1 MTINLSVNGLD
12 VPSVRLFQP
21 WQGAWVADVDFDLE
35 AIPVVPKGPVVLRIG
50 TTVLLGTV
58 DPDASG
64 KFGEKARARVVGGG
78 GGWHRNV
85 GSRQFHNDAGVL
97 SSAVIL
103 ATAAEL
109 GEKAVD
115 ATPRRLGVDFERTA
129 GAGRRVLDGR
139 DWYVNLAG
147 VTTVGPRAPA
157 PMSPDVDVLAWDPQA
172 ARADVATDSILMP
185 GTILVDPRFG
195 RLTVRDVEQI
205 FTAQGARGS
214 AWCGTAAAP
223 RLAGLLTSLVREAGQ
238 TATLKAYRY
247 RVVSQGVDGRLTLQA
262 VDPKSGAPD
271 SIALPP
277 WYGVPGLKSLVT
289 PGTEAAVIFL
299 DGDPAQPAVVSFH
312 GGDELA
318 SGVATSLSMASLMAQ
333 LAALCAALEAFAGF
347 PALAALSGGTAAGV
361 VTAATALAATAVA
374 PTTFSLKTQAP

>member
-1 MTINLSVNGLD
+1 MTTTLSLGGLD
-12 VPSVRLFQP
+12 AVSVRLFQP
-21 WQGAWVADVDFDLE
+21 WQGSWTAEIDLDLE
-35 AIPVVPKGPVVLRIG
+35 AIPVVPSGAVVLRIG
-50 TTVLLGTV
+50 TAVLLGTV
-58 DPDASG
+58 DPTASG
-64 KFGEKARARVVGGG
+64 KFGEKAHVRVIGGG
-78 GGWHRNV
+78 GGWHRTV

-97 SSAVIL
+97 SSAVIS

-115 ATPRRLGVDFERTA
+115 ATPQRFGVDFERTA
-129 GAGRRVLDGR
+129 GPGRRVLDGR
-139 DWYVNLAG
+139 DWYVTLAG

-157 PMSPDVDVLAWDPQA
+157 PMSPDVDVLAWDPHA
-172 ARADVATDSILMP
+172 ARADFATDAIVMP

-195 RLTVRDVEQI
+195 RLTVRDVEQT

-223 RLAGLLTSLVREAGQ
+223 RLAGMLASLVREAGQ

-262 VDPKSGAPD
+262 VSSTAGAPD

-289 PGTEAAVIFL
+289 PGTEAAIVFL

-312 GGDELA
+312 GGDELS
-318 SGVATSLSMASLMAQ
+318 SGVATSLSMAALMIQ
-333 LAALCAALEAFAGF
+333 LEALCTALGAFAGF
-347 PALAALSGGTAAGV
+347 PALAALSGGTAAAV
-361 VTAATALAATAVA
+361 VTAAGLVATTAAA
-374 PTTFSLKTQAP
+374 PTTFSLKTKAP